1 MPRVGGVGGAREGVA
16 VCGDA
21 VFGTEKLWAL

>member
-1 MPRVGGVGGAREGVA
+1 MPSVGGVGGAREGVG

-21 VFGTEKLWAL
+21 VFGTEKLWTL